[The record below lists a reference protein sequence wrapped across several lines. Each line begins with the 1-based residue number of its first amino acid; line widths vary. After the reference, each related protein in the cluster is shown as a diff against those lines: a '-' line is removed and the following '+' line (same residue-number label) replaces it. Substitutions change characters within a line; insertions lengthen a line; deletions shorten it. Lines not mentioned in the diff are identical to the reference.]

1 MKNVNGEIFC
11 QEVKL
16 ATLNF
21 SKRKT
26 SCKFFS
32 GSSPR
37 QMLIKTSVYLDEQ
50 SLDIATHFSAI
61 DLSET
66 KACVSFD
73 VRIYSLTN

>member
-1 MKNVNGEIFC
+1 
-11 QEVKL
+11 
-16 ATLNF
+16 
-21 SKRKT
+21 
-26 SCKFFS
+26 
-32 GSSPR
+32 
-37 QMLIKTSVYLDEQ
+37 MLIKTSVYLDEQ